1 MNSNALR
8 FNTAPRLRILL
19 TLLKTLL
26 EPFRRTILS
35 SPAIFKNEALLL
47 RFSNIHIL
55 KLWRHWFIFSIHS
68 WNAQHLCICVNVNKV
83 ALHVATNTLGAN
95 NRPKFS
101 YKIGKTI
108 TLVTSVRYEM
118 TWEANL
124 AQNLKLVVK
133 GEKIESMTNFMAYS
147 LFKITECMLEEKKKR
162 KRKKKEREKRERI
175 HRVHLS

>member
-1 MNSNALR
+1 MKNLQKRRRAGTINMFIFLFGLRQQKIGIRHFQFNPCRPTLREQEIKKGCINSNALR

-35 SPAIFKNEALLL
+35 SPAIFRNEALLL

-83 ALHVATNTLGAN
+83 GLHVATNTLGAN
-95 NRPKFS
+95 NRPKF
-101 YKIGKTI
+101 T
-108 TLVTSVRYEM
+108 R
-118 TWEANL
+118 
-124 AQNLKLVVK
+124 
-133 GEKIESMTNFMAYS
+133 
-147 LFKITECMLEEKKKR
+147 
-162 KRKKKEREKRERI
+162 
-175 HRVHLS
+175 